1 MPETNR
7 IEYKSALTNLQT
19 LLLSKMATVETVE
32 PATIAS
38 L

>member
-1 MPETNR
+1 MPEINR

-19 LLLSKMATVETVE
+19 LLLAKTETIEHKAFATMEN
-32 PATIAS
+32 